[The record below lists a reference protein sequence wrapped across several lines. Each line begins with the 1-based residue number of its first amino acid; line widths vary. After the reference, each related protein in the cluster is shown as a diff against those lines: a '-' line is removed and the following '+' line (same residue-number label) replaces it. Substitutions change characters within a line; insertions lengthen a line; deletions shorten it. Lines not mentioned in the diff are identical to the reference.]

1 MLTYCVKGDVVND
14 LKVQTLLDK
23 LASKG
28 VLTERS
34 RAEAFI
40 LCEENLDHIP
50 IYVHVLI
57 GFGALF
63 GCFSL
68 IGLISASGII
78 DWNNHLLV
86 MTIGLIAVGAAIAI
100 NYALRDS
107 DELLHSFSLQLTCIL
122 MLIGKVLF
130 IWSAAQ
136 ALEALYPMFKMS
148 WLVTFSMIFII
159 LPTYFLFP
167 VALDRFLSS
176 FVLICTLFIC
186 ALYDFPT
193 NILFYVAYCAL
204 MVLVGYLLND
214 KHKHH
219 SLEALTYAS
228 VAALGVCAIYL
239 TGDLDFVMATTK
251 ISPIPLIMFNLTLA
265 LALIIQCF
273 TIKTSPPPH
282 FIVFITGCIALLVL
296 SIISTNGILYAIGL
310 MILGYEKH
318 RRNFIIMGVVFLT
331 FFIIEYY
338 YSLSLSLAHK
348 AAILAGSG
356 GILLIARMILQHE
369 HWDQHHD

>member
-1 MLTYCVKGDVVND
+1 MKDMS
-14 LKVQTLLDK
+14 VQSLLDK
-23 LASKG
+23 LEAKG
-28 VLTERS
+28 FLTERN

-63 GCFSL
+63 GCLSL
-68 IGLISASGII
+68 IGLISATGLV
-78 DWNNHLLV
+78 DWDNHLLV
-86 MTIGLIAVGAAIAI
+86 MTIGLVSVGAAIAI
-100 NYALRDS
+100 NYALRHS

-136 ALEALYPMFKMS
+136 ALETLYPMLEKS
-148 WLVTFSMIFII
+148 WLVAISMFFII
-159 LPTYFLFP
+159 VPTYFLFP
-167 VALDRFLSS
+167 ITLDRFLSTL
-176 FVLICTLFIC
+176 VLICTLLIC
-186 ALYDFPT
+186 SLHEFST
-193 NILFYVAYCAL
+193 NIIFYACYCAL
-204 MVLVGYLLND
+204 IVLVGYLLND
-214 KHKHH
+214 KRKHY

-228 VAALGVCAIYL
+228 VTALGFCAVYL
-239 TGDLDFVMATTK
+239 SGNIDFMLHTAKMT
-251 ISPIPLIMFNLTLA
+251 PIPLIVFNLTLA
-265 LALIIQCF
+265 LALITQCF

-282 FIVFITGCIALLVL
+282 FLVFVTGCIGLLVL
-296 SIISTNGILYAIGL
+296 GIISTNGILYGMGL

-318 RRNFIIMGVVFLT
+318 RRVFIIMGAVFLAL
-331 FFIIEYY
+331 FLIHYY

-356 GILLIARMILQHE
+356 GFLLIARMILQHE